1 MSCIGHCVPELNDC
15 FICSGG
21 GRLQIN
27 KEGCGTMS
35 TYSNP
40 LTDYSPQMEFS
51 GGFGGR
57 HHRRYSNPIMSD
69 GQEMELAAEFLDV
82 ANEEELEQFLGDLIG
97 GIGSTLGKIVNSPVG
112 KAVGGVLKDVAKTA
126 LPIAGGALGTFVGGP
141 IGGMIGS
148 NLASIAGSAL
158 GLELEGLS
166 PEDREFEA
174 TRQFIRFAGQTVANA
189 LEAAPYADPEA
200 VAHAAAVEA
209 ARVHAPGLM
218 DIAGRHERWRHSGHH
233 EGHWVRHGHR
243 IILFGV

>member
-1 MSCIGHCVPELNDC
+1 
-15 FICSGG
+15 
-21 GRLQIN
+21 
-27 KEGCGTMS
+27 MS
-35 TYSNP
+35 TFTNP
-40 LTDYSPQMEFS
+40 LTDYSPQMEFY
-51 GGFGGR
+51 GGSPR
-57 HHRRYSNPIMSD
+57 KHHRRKGNSGVLSD
-69 GQEMELAAEFLDV
+69 SDEMELAAEFLNV
-82 ANEEELEQFLGDLIG
+82 ADEAEMEQFLGDLVS
-97 GIGSTLGKIVNSPVG
+97 GIGSALGKIVNSPVG
-112 KAVGGVLKDVAKTA
+112 QAVGGVLKNVAKTA

-166 PEDREFEA
+166 PEDQEFEA

-189 LEAAPYADPEA
+189 LEADPHADPEA

-218 DIAGRHERWRHSGHH
+218 DIADGGWHEPHRSTGR
-233 EGHWVRHGHR
+233 WVRHRDR

>member
-1 MSCIGHCVPELNDC
+1 
-15 FICSGG
+15 
-21 GRLQIN
+21 
-27 KEGCGTMS
+27 MS

-40 LTDYSPQMEFS
+40 LTDYSPQMEFHE
-51 GGFGGR
+51 GHGR
-57 HHRRYSNPIMSD
+57 RHYPKKRGILSD
-69 GQEMELAAEFLDV
+69 SEEMELAAEFLEV
-82 ANEEELEQFLGDLIG
+82 ADEEELEQFLGDLIG
-97 GIGSTLGKIVNSPVG
+97 GIGSTLGKIVNSPMG

-166 PEDREFEA
+166 PEDSEFEA

-189 LEAAPYADPEA
+189 LEAELYADPHADPEA

-209 ARVHAPGLM
+209 ARVYAPGLM
-218 DIAGRHERWRHSGHH
+218 DIASRHGRRHPAGH
-233 EGHWVRHGHR
+233 EGRWVRHGHR
-243 IILFGV
+243 IILLGV

>member
-1 MSCIGHCVPELNDC
+1 MS
-15 FICSGG
+15 S
-21 GRLQIN
+21 
-27 KEGCGTMS
+27 
-35 TYSNP
+35 YANP

-51 GGFGGR
+51 GGSGGR
-57 HHRRYSNPIMSD
+57 HHHRRYSNPTPQVLSD
-69 GQEMELAAEFLDV
+69 SQEMELAAEFLDV

-97 GIGSTLGKIVNSPVG
+97 GIGSTLGKIVNSPIG

-148 NLASIAGSAL
+148 NLASMAGSAL

-174 TRQFIRFAGQTVANA
+174 TRQFVRFAGQTVANA

-218 DIAGRHERWRHSGHH
+218 DIASRHEGRHHSGHHQRHH

-243 IILFGV
+243 IILYGV